1 MSIEAHRIEDRTM
14 TYAPDRYET
23 DAGMIVGKTLAE
35 AVAWARANPAAF
47 AKTYVWWIRDDDA
60 EAVIVDRDIQDEIDF
75 ASGEWFGPADAAKIG
90 EAA

>member
-1 MSIEAHRIEDRTM
+1 M